1 MKMARKISASLWLLL
16 FLLGAGRSFATDCHW
31 TGYLGNDYAV
41 CSFDPAKDDIRLFSA
56 DSAGQPYGSFR
67 ALGRDLWQTGKH
79 VIRFAMNAGMY
90 HADLSPVGLH
100 VEQGVEKHGLVR
112 GGGWGNFFL
121 RPNGVFYIG
130 KDNTAGVMETEA
142 YAASGVDARLATQSG
157 PMLVIKGE
165 IHPAFLPQSDSLK
178 IRNGV
183 GVDREGQV
191 FFVVTRGPVRFYD
204 FAVFYR
210 DVLGCDNALFL
221 DGSISSMMV
230 PEWGRRDEAEPLG
243 PILAVIGSLP

>member
-1 MKMARKISASLWLLL
+1 MGWRRVL
-16 FLLGAGRSFATDCHW
+16 FLAAGLFAAAPLAAHATAPCEW

-41 CSFDPAKDDIRLFSA
+41 CIFDPAKDNIRLFNA
-56 DSAGQPYGSFR
+56 DATGKPYGGFK
-67 ALGRDLWQTGKH
+67 ALGRDVWLSGKH

-90 HADLSPVGLH
+90 HSDLSPVGLH
-100 VEQGVEKHGLVR
+100 VEEGIEKHGLVR

-130 KDNTAGVMETEA
+130 KDGKAGVMETEA
-142 YAASGVDARLATQSG
+142 YAASGMQPRLATQSG
-157 PMLVIKGE
+157 PMLVIDGQ

-178 IRNGV
+178 LRNGV
-183 GVDREGQV
+183 GVDDKGRV
-191 FFVVTRGPVRFYD
+191 VFVVTKGPVRFYD

-210 DVLGCDNALFL
+210 DVLNCRNALFL

-230 PEWGRRDEAEPLG
+230 PAWGRRDESEPLG
-243 PILAVIGSLP
+243 PILAVLDSLP